1 MANFEEEY
9 LSDLEEDILNE
20 LDALDYVDD
29 FNMDFGEID
38 VDLVD
43 KEYVEKVVEA
53 VEPIARSIPDNIN
66 ASSKSKTSKGKE
78 KKTNLGMK
86 VDRNVNL
93 NIK

>member
-53 VEPIARSIPDNIN
+53 VEPIARSIPDN

-78 KKTNLGMK
+78 KKTKLGMK

>member
-20 LDALDYVDD
+20 LDSLDHVDD
-29 FNMDFGEID
+29 FNMDFGKID

-43 KEYVEKVVEA
+43 KEYVEKVVES
-53 VEPIARSIPDNIN
+53 VEPIARSIPDNN
-66 ASSKSKTSKGKE
+66 ASSKSKTSKE
-78 KKTNLGMK
+78 KKTKLGMK

>member
-43 KEYVEKVVEA
+43 KEYVEKAVEA
-53 VEPIARSIPDNIN
+53 VEPIARSIPDNN

-78 KKTNLGMK
+78 KKTKLGMK

>member
-43 KEYVEKVVEA
+43 KEYVEKVVDA
-53 VEPIARSIPDNIN
+53 VEPIARSIPDNN
-66 ASSKSKTSKGKE
+66 ASSSKSKTSKGKE
-78 KKTNLGMK
+78 KKTKLGTK